1 MADQKS
7 ESGFQFD
14 SRPTTKEFPSSGIYP
29 YRSGIH
35 EEMYRSKPW
44 TIRQYSGFGSP
55 LDANKRL
62 KALIAAG
69 VSGLSIAFD
78 LPTQMGFDSDADIAA
93 GEVGKVGV
101 SINHLGDMRD
111 LFSGID
117 ISKISTSMTIN
128 ATAPMILIMYQLVA
142 EEQGIEAHELRGTIQ
157 NDLLK
162 EFISRG
168 TYIFPP
174 KHSLDLAIETILYC
188 KDFLPNWNPISFS
201 GYHMAEAGANPVQE
215 IAFTFANAIEHLKRL
230 TSLGVEIDSIAP
242 QLTFF
247 FATRITLLEEVAK
260 FRAAREVWAGIMQN
274 QFKASDKKSLKLRFH
289 TQTAG
294 VELIANNP
302 YLNLVRVTIQAL
314 GAIFGG
320 TQSLHTNA
328 FDEAIRL
335 PNEDSATFAIR
346 TQQIIMKETDLT
358 SAIDPF
364 QGSYVVE
371 NMTDE
376 FVKEIKIKLEEI
388 EKLGGSLRCIEQ
400 GYQSSLIEENAFK
413 ISQDIDSGRKRVVGL
428 NFLEDESSVP
438 TEFGREESSDTFFG
452 VRFEDFKLSR
462 NLTELNEALVKL
474 KTTAFDQNQILPSLK
489 ECIKAGATI
498 GEMSNVLRECW
509 GTHTSRNS
517 I

>member
-1 MADQKS
+1 MPDQKS
-7 ESGFQFD
+7 ESGFEFD
-14 SRPTTKEFPSSGIYP
+14 SRPTSREFPDSGIYP

-35 EEMYRSKPW
+35 EKMYTAKPW

-78 LPTQMGFDSDADIAA
+78 LPTQMGFDSDADIAI

-128 ATAPMILIMYQLVA
+128 ATAPILLIMYQIIA
-142 EEQGIEAHELRGTIQ
+142 EEQGINTNDLRGTIQ

-174 KHSLDLAIETILYC
+174 QQSLDLAIETILYC
-188 KDFLPNWNPISFS
+188 KEFLPNWNPISFS
-201 GYHMAEAGANPVQE
+201 GYHMAEAGADPVQE
-215 IAFTFANAIEHLKRL
+215 IAFTFSNAIEHLKHL
-230 TSLGVEIDSIAP
+230 VSMGVEIDSIAP

-247 FATRITLLEEVAK
+247 FAARITLLEEIAK
-260 FRAAREVWAGIMQN
+260 FRAAREVWAEIMKN
-274 QFKASDKKSLKLRFH
+274 QFQAHDEKSFKLRFH

-294 VELIANNP
+294 VQLVSNNP
-302 YLNLVRVTIQAL
+302 YLNLVRVTIQAI

-335 PNEDSATFAIR
+335 PNENSATFAIR
-346 TQQIIMKETDLT
+346 TQQILMEETDLT

-364 QGSYVVE
+364 QGSYVIE
-371 NMTDE
+371 NMTDK
-376 FVKEIKIKLEEI
+376 FIDEIKLKLQEI
-388 EKLGGSLRCIEQ
+388 ERLGGALMCIEQ
-400 GYQSSLIEENAFK
+400 GHQRNLIEENAFK
-413 ISQDIDSGRKRVVGL
+413 ISKDLDSGTKKIVGL
-428 NFLEDESSVP
+428 NFPNEDIPSQA
-438 TEFGREESSDTFFG
+438 EFGKEESYDSSLEHK
-452 VRFEDFKLSR
+452 FESFKLSR
-462 NLTELNEALVKL
+462 NMVEVNETLLKL
-474 KTTAFDQNQILPSLK
+474 KKAASTKDKILPSLK
-489 ECIKAGATI
+489 ECIKAGVTV

-509 GTHTSRNS
+509 GTYTSRDKL
-517 I
+517 